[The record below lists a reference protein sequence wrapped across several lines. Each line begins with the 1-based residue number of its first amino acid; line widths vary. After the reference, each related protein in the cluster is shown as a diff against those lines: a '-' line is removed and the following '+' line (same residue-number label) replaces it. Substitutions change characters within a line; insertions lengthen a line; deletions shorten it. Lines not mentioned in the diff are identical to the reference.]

1 MILQLFCLAGLAL
14 SLIPLLAAAARY
26 PSYGTLQT
34 TKSQGVLNVVINN
47 TYSSINLFDMHVQ
60 SDLANLIETLQA
72 NDTDVRVVVFSSANR
87 EFFIGHIDVGYFLPG
102 YESPLPLYDA
112 GFPDM
117 LFPVALLWNITQLPQ
132 ATIAVIEGVSPTS
145 PSRLPQ
151 DSTNKRVRGIGNEFL
166 MSCDMRFAS
175 TAPSVLFAQLET
187 SLGVNPGAGGGM
199 YLSRLIG
206 RGRAFEYVLSSVD
219 VDARTAARV
228 GWVND
233 AFDTSDKLHK
243 HVQALARRIALFPKT
258 GIVGTKAGINAVMRP
273 PREVIVREA
282 QNVIATLLGTPEVQ
296 GAFERFIRVTGNQS
310 IGPVELNYGAE
321 VKRLFN

>member
-1 MILQLFCLAGLAL
+1 MLRGLFTLAALVIGLL
-14 SLIPLLAAAARY
+14 PLLSAAARY

-34 TKSQGVLNVVINN
+34 TTSSGVLNVVINN
-47 TYSSINLFDMHVQ
+47 TYSTINLFDLHVQ

-72 NDTDVRVVVFSSANR
+72 NDTDIRVVVFSSANKQ
-87 EFFIGHIDVGYFLPG
+87 FFIGHIDVEYFLPG
-102 YESPLPLYDA
+102 YASPLPLYDP

-132 ATIAVIEGVSPTS
+132 ATIAVVEGRT
-145 PSRLPQ
+145 
-151 DSTNKRVRGIGNEFL
+151 RGIGNEFL

-206 RGRAFEYVLSSVD
+206 RGRAFEYVLSSAD

-228 GWVND
+228 GWVNR
-233 AFDTSDKLHK
+233 AFDSPRALHQY
-243 HVQALARRIALFPKT
+243 VQALAARIALFPAA
-258 GIVGTKAGINAVMRP
+258 GIIATKAGINAVSRP
-273 PREVIVREA
+273 AREVIVKEA
-282 QNVIATLLGTPEVQ
+282 QDVIAALIGTPAVQ
-296 GAFERFIRVTGNQS
+296 GAFERFIRVTNNQS
-310 IGPVELNYGAE
+310 IGPVELNYGEE
-321 VKRLFN
+321 VGRLFA